1 MKKIIN
7 FFLLLS
13 FLLINLKCEIYICNE
28 KDSKD
33 LKIGDKAYL
42 CIHIVESKTRI
53 VFPLEVDEYSVV
65 TINGI
70 YSQISP
76 NSSDISF
83 LAQVGEKTSI
93 FPSVSN
99 FYIYK

>member
-1 MKKIIN
+1 MKKNIN
-7 FFLLLS
+7 FYLLLS
-13 FLLINLKCEIYICNE
+13 FLLINLNCQKYICNE
-28 KDSKD
+28 KDSND

-70 YSQISP
+70 YSQITS
-76 NSSDISF
+76 NSTDIRF
-83 LAQVGEKTSI
+83 LAQVGEITSI

-99 FYIYK
+99 Y